1 MNEKEE
7 TEIVGTRETVT
18 TKKLDEL
25 EIEKMNEIKEVEE
38 KQNKATKNK

>member
-7 TEIVGTRETVT
+7 IEIVGTRETVT